1 MTDQGLAPERT
12 VAVSAS
18 AARRIGEL
26 LAAEARP
33 NLKLR
38 VAVAGGGCS
47 GFQYTF
53 DFDDRINDDDVVI
66 ERDGITVLVDGISL
80 EYMAGSEI
88 DYVDDL
94 IGAAF
99 RINNPKA
106 QASCGCGT
114 SFSI

>member
-1 MTDQGLAPERT
+1 MTDQSLAPEQT

-26 LAAEARP
+26 LAAETRTD
-33 NLKLR
+33 LKLR

-53 DFDDRINDDDVVI
+53 DFDDQVNDDDLVI
-66 ERDGITVLVDGISL
+66 ERDGIAVLVDGVSL
-80 EYMAGSEI
+80 EYMAGAEI

-94 IGAAF
+94 IGSAF